1 LKRDEQTLG
10 NPKQRADRDLLN
22 RDAWVRAAADAVAEG
37 GFSNLRILV
46 LARRLGVTRGS
57 FYWHF
62 KDHADLVVAFLDHW
76 LAFRRHRTETWLRLV
91 TEDDPEQALLHSL
104 DINFDEGR
112 NSYRNI
118 RIELAVRDFARS
130 NAYAA
135 SVLAQSDEMRHAK
148 SVELYTRLTGD
159 PARARLL
166 AITTY
171 LIVAG
176 SDLVLQGP
184 SRDEATVKGIHDL
197 VAELLVMQQKKPA
210 NTPGSD

>member
-1 LKRDEQTLG
+1 MKMADARLTP
-10 NPKQRADRDLLN
+10 PKQRADRDLLD
-22 RDAWVRAAADAVAEG
+22 RGAWLRAASDAVAEG
-37 GFSNLRILV
+37 GFANLRILV
-46 LARRLGVTRGS
+46 LAKRLGVTRGS

-62 KDHADLVVAFLDHW
+62 RDHADLVAAFLDHW
-76 LAFRRHRTETWLRLV
+76 LAFRRHRMETWQRLI
-91 TEDDPEQALLHSL
+91 TEDDPKAALLHSL

-118 RIELAVRDFARS
+118 RIELAIRDLARQ
-130 NAYAA
+130 NEYAA
-135 SVLAQSDEMRHAK
+135 AVLRQSDEMRHAR

-159 PARARLL
+159 PVRSRLL

-176 SDLVLQGP
+176 ADLILQGP

-197 VAELLVMQQKKPA
+197 VAELLISAQARAPV
-210 NTPGSD
+210 NEN

>member
-1 LKRDEQTLG
+1 MKLDEG
-10 NPKQRADRDLLN
+10 RHGRGPKQRAERDLLD
-22 RDAWVRAAADAVAEG
+22 REAWVRAAADAVAEG
-37 GFSNLRILV
+37 GFGNLRILL
-46 LARRLGVTRGS
+46 LAKRLGVTRGS

-76 LAFRRHRTETWLRLV
+76 LVFGRLRTETWLRLV

-118 RIELAVRDFARS
+118 RIELAIRDFARRD
-130 NAYAA
+130 AYAA
-135 SVLAQSDEMRHAK
+135 AVLQQSDQMRHAK

-159 PARARLL
+159 PVKARLL

-184 SRDEATVKGIHDL
+184 TRDEVTVRGIRDL
-197 VAELLVMQQKKPA
+197 VAQLLVIGQKA
-210 NTPGSD
+210 RQTET

>member
-1 LKRDEQTLG
+1 MGDAQLRG
-10 NPKQRADRDLLN
+10 PKQRADRDLLD
-22 RDAWVRAAADAVAEG
+22 RDAWLRAAADAVAEG
-37 GFSNLRILV
+37 GFANLRILV
-46 LARRLGVTRGS
+46 LAKRLGVTRGS

-76 LAFRRHRTETWLRLV
+76 LAFRRHRTDTWLRLV
-91 TEDDPEQALLHSL
+91 TEDDPKQALLHSL

-118 RIELAVRDFARS
+118 RIELAVRDFARRDP
-130 NAYAA
+130 YAA
-135 SVLAQSDEMRHAK
+135 SVLQQSDQMRHAK
-148 SVELYTRLTGD
+148 SAELYTRLTGD
-159 PARARLL
+159 PERARLL

-184 SRDEATVKGIHDL
+184 VRDEATVKGIRDL
-197 VAELLVMQQKKPA
+197 VADLLVVQQARPE
-210 NTPGSD
+210 TPPEPK

>member
-1 LKRDEQTLG
+1 MKIDDAQGRER
-10 NPKQRADRDLLN
+10 KQRADRDLLD
-22 RDAWVRAAADAVAEG
+22 RDAWLRAAADAVAEG
-37 GFSNLRILV
+37 GFAHLRILV
-46 LARRLGVTRGS
+46 LAKRLGVTRGS

-76 LAFRRHRTETWLRLV
+76 LAFRRHRTETWRRLV
-91 TEDDPEQALLHSL
+91 TEDDPEKALLHSL

-118 RIELAVRDFARS
+118 RIELAVRDYARRDP
-130 NAYAA
+130 YAA
-135 SVLAQSDEMRHAK
+135 EVLEQSDQLRHAK
-148 SVELYTRLTGD
+148 SVELYTELTGN
-159 PARARLL
+159 PERARLL

-184 SRDEATVKGIHDL
+184 RRDEATVKGIRDL
-197 VAELLVMQQKKPA
+197 VAELLVVREARQNPS
-210 NTPGSD
+210 PRS